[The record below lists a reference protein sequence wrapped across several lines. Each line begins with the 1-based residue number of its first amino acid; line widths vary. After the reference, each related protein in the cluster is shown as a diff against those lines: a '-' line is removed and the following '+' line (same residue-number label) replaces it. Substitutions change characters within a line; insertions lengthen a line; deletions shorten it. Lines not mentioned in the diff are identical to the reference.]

1 MEMEQAYTALRN
13 AHAAGDT
20 ASAQKLAAWIQ
31 GQQRAPLAP
40 LTADPTEGMSGAQRF
55 MAGVGKAMTD
65 VGRGVRQYL
74 PESIGGLSDADIA
87 QARKYDAPLMN
98 TTAGTLGNIAG
109 NVAMLAPTAA
119 IPGAN
124 TVTGAGLIG
133 ALTGA
138 IQPGVDTY
146 ERFANTA
153 MGGIGGAS
161 VQKGVQS
168 IGRVLG
174 GAQNAKMAQ
183 DVSIG
188 KGSAKSSANV
198 TGTPQVN
205 VSGGGAGF
213 GTVDPTDVGGLTQ
226 SQDKLLKWAQERG
239 FKVTPGQATGS
250 RSLQQLEAKL
260 ESQPMTSGK
269 FNAIKEQN
277 QTKLNEIVANALGE
291 KSNAVDFNVLGKAH
305 DRIGGVY
312 KMVANDKANPID
324 PDLFLDKLGNIEN
337 EFEGLL
343 PTSIVD
349 NPLVKRYVSY
359 AEKGE
364 ATNRQLQDLA
374 SKLNKAAY
382 NQMTSA
388 NGDRQ
393 VGMALGQVKDLVD
406 DELQK
411 GLSGSTLDA
420 FKKARAEYRTLM
432 TVMKPGV
439 VNPSTGNVSGAT
451 LANVLQR
458 TDRTGYSFGKTGNDL
473 YNAARFAQAFKPIVG
488 DSGTATR
495 SMITNPIEAVA
506 SIPFSLATHAY
517 ASSPSVALAQ
527 KMQRGVAPQMFTPGA
542 LNAIQNTART
552 GLLGAAYGLE

>member
-1 MEMEQAYTALRN
+1 MEMEQVYTALRN

-20 ASAQKLAAWIQ
+20 AAAQKLAAWIQ

-65 VGRGVRQYL
+65 FGRGVRQYL
-74 PESIGGLSDADIA
+74 PESIGGLSDAEIA
-87 QARKYDAPLMN
+87 QARKYDQPLMN
-98 TTAGTLGNIAG
+98 TTAGTIG
-109 NVAMLAPTAA
+109 NVAGNALMLAPTVA

-124 TVTGAGLIG
+124 TVVGAGLAG
-133 ALTGA
+133 ALAGA
-138 IQPGVDTY
+138 MQPGVDTN
-146 ERFANTA
+146 ERMANTVL
-153 MGGIGGAS
+153 GGVGGAS
-161 VQKGVQS
+161 VQKAMQGV
-168 IGRVLG
+168 GRVLG
-174 GAQNAKMAQ
+174 GANNANLAQN
-183 DVSIG
+183 VNIG
-188 KGSAKSSANV
+188 KGTAKGTATA
-198 TGTPQVN
+198 TGTPSASVQ
-205 VSGGGAGF
+205 GGGAGF
-213 GTVDPTDVGGLTQ
+213 GSVDPTDVGGLTQ
-226 SQDKLLKWAQERG
+226 SQDKLLKWAQDRG

-250 RSLQQLEAKL
+250 RSLQQMEAKL

-277 QTKLNEIVANALGE
+277 QAKLNEIVANALGE
-291 KSNAVDFNVLGKAH
+291 TSKTVDFNVLGKAH

-312 KMVANDKANPID
+312 KMVANDKTTPVDADI
-324 PDLFLDKLGNIEN
+324 FLNNLGKIES

-343 PTSIVD
+343 PTSIID
-349 NPLVKRYVSY
+349 NPLVKRYMFY

-393 VGMALGQVKDLVD
+393 VGMALGQVKEIVD

-411 GLSGSTLDA
+411 GMTGATLDA

-439 VNPSTGNVSGAT
+439 INPATGNVSGAT

-458 TDRTGYSFGKTGNDL
+458 TDRTGYTFGKTGNDL

-527 KMQRGVAPQMFTPGA
+527 KMQQGVAPQMFTPKAINA
-542 LNAIQNTART
+542 LQNTART
-552 GLLGAAYGLE
+552 GLLGTAYGLE